1 MVDKKYYVYI
11 VRCAD
16 NTYYTGYTINLKNRE
31 AKHNKGEGAK
41 YTKQRR
47 PVKIVYSEK
56 FKTINEAM
64 KREAQIKSWPRS
76 KKEELIN

>member
-1 MVDKKYYVYI
+1 MDKKYYVYI
-11 VRCAD
+11 VRCSD

-56 FKTINEAM
+56 FKTINEAL